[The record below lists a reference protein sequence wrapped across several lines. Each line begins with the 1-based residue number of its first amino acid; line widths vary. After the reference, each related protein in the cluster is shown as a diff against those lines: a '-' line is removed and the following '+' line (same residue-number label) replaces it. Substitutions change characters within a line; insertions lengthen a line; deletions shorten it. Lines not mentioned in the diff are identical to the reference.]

1 MTSKKTNVVGVC
13 VVCFVWFVWCCF
25 PLLGGA
31 AFLSLLRVLLSASSF
46 FWVVKHTPHHKFFV
60 FVRFLFLWVSNV
72 LEGGF
77 RFCFFLLCEILF
89 YKKIKLKYV
98 PTSSFFGAQDIHG
111 KTNHGKEI
119 HENTHETVNHE
130 TINHENTKITK
141 HDITTTIFAR
151 HQTIRTTTRKHP
163 ENKKH
168 ANSNL
173 AIQNLVSIFQFLNS
187 QHFFLKKYV
196 QVFGLTGGPNTPE
209 NMNI

>member
-1 MTSKKTNVVGVC
+1 MWSVSVWCVLCGLCGAVFPSWVVLRSSPSFG
-13 VVCFVWFVWCCF
+13 CCF
-25 PLLGGA
+25 PP
-31 AFLSLLRVLLSASSF
+31 RPSF
-46 FWVVKHTPHHKFFV
+46 GWSNTHHTIN
-60 FVRFLFLWVSNV
+60 FLFSL
-72 LEGGF
+72 GF
-77 RFCFFLLCEILF
+77 CFCGFPMFWRGVFGFVFFLLCEILF